1 MNAVLFTIYDTTA
14 EQFALTKA
22 AFESIQAQDIPVK
35 VYVLNNGSTWSETLV
50 WIEQIRQNNNVFMFR
65 SESVN
70 KSPIFLANRYLW
82 YLFVENEDWD
92 DYHHVL
98 CVPNDVVLPPNLYR
112 EFLRFPRG
120 IVTGSMTDGS
130 LGIIDRA
137 TAVNECTPLAVC
149 LIRKWAHDAL
159 VAKDG
164 YFFDP
169 KFFMYASD
177 CDFALRLAA
186 CGIRGVQLDIQYW
199 HYGSASHRLGK
210 HGEGAYGADADRDYF
225 RSKWGFAVDDPQYG
239 EKARDINFLG

>member
-1 MNAVLFTIYDTTA
+1 MNAVLMTIYDTTA

-22 AFESIQAQDIPVK
+22 AFQSIQAQDILVQI
-35 VYVLNNGSTWSETLV
+35 YVIDNGSTWPETRSWTHNLPR
-50 WIEQIRQNNNVFMFR
+50 EVFVR
-65 SESVN
+65 EYQDN
-70 KSPIFLANRYLW
+70 RSPIALAN
-82 YLFVENEDWD
+82 LFLD
-92 DYHHVL
+92 DILGITDHVL

-130 LGIIDRA
+130 LGIIDHA

-169 KFFMYASD
+169 QFFMYASD

-210 HGEGAYGADADRDYF
+210 HGEGAYGADDDRDYF
-225 RSKWGFAVDDPQYG
+225 RRKWGFPVDDPQYG